1 MSASAAA
8 FHRSKRLDN
17 SNSSRRLGLDDS
29 YSSRSSANLNASN
42 QSKQRSKTSSNYD
55 GRSSSSN
62 RSNPQN
68 PQNDAKAARGDRDR
82 NTRNSRQN
90 KTSQDEDSFR
100 NNDASGANIP
110 PSFPSWLPAWI
121 QPVDELRRSMGRF
134 INSDNVQYFVLT
146 LITINAIMMG
156 VATFSFV
163 KDDPQTSQVF
173 EAIDQVFL
181 IIFTIESGLQLLYHG
196 WYIFQ
201 DGFLVFDMLIVILSW
216 ALQGTGTQVFRAFRI
231 FRALRLV
238 TRIETM
244 RNLLSAMFD
253 VMPKLGGI
261 FALLALVFYIFGVMF
276 TNLYKDLSKTGD
288 DPMGYFSTL
297 PRTLFTLFQIMCLVS
312 MISMRSIARSVV
324 ILTCTSCQT
333 H

>member
-1 MSASAAA
+1 
-8 FHRSKRLDN
+8 
-17 SNSSRRLGLDDS
+17 
-29 YSSRSSANLNASN
+29 
-42 QSKQRSKTSSNYD
+42 
-55 GRSSSSN
+55 
-62 RSNPQN
+62 
-68 PQNDAKAARGDRDR
+68 
-82 NTRNSRQN
+82 
-90 KTSQDEDSFR
+90 
-100 NNDASGANIP
+100 
-110 PSFPSWLPAWI
+110 
-121 QPVDELRRSMGRF
+121 
-134 INSDNVQYFVLT
+134 
-146 LITINAIMMG
+146 MMG

-173 EAIDQVFL
+173 DVIDQVFL
-181 IIFTIESGLQLLYHG
+181 IIFTIESALQLVYHG
-196 WYIFQ
+196 WYLFK

-312 MISMRSIARSVV
+312 VV
-324 ILTCTSCQT
+324 WMSSNAHCVMYLCNSHC
-333 H
+333 